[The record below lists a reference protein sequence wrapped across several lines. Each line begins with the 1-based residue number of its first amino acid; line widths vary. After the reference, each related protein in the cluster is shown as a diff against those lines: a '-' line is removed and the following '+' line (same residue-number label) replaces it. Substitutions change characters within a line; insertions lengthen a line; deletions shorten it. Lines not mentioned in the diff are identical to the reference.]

1 MGKHCDLGRIMDP
14 EKRADFAGIED
25 FAKGKCL
32 FELAVEF
39 PSATTSHL
47 LQAGV
52 YRLELKIAAGNVAP
66 IDKTVELTVT
76 DQWFDEE
83 ELMFR
88 DGIGLRLV
96 A

>member
-1 MGKHCDLGRIMDP
+1 MGKHCDLGRIIDP
-14 EKRADFAGIED
+14 EKRADFADIEG
-25 FAKGKCL
+25 FAKEKYL

-39 PSATTSHL
+39 PSATRSHL
-47 LQAGV
+47 LQPGV

-66 IDKTVELTVT
+66 IDKTVELSVT
-76 DQWFDEE
+76 GNWFDEE
-83 ELMFR
+83 EVMFR